1 MKNGLT
7 KEEVLRRVSANAGME
22 AAYQG
27 MPGKW
32 QERFLN
38 FCTGKGGLPI
48 TYDPF
53 FKKIFDPEIHPER
66 LSRLLSLVLGKE
78 LKVHRALPNEGT
90 RILDEGSL
98 VIMDIVVEMGD
109 GSIADVEIQK
119 IPYLF
124 PGERAAC
131 YSADLLM
138 RQYLRVKGERGKK
151 FSYRDIKKV
160 YTVVLLEKSSG
171 DFRKVPEA
179 WIHKSRQKSD
189 TGIEL
194 ELLQEYVFIALD
206 MFRKVSDNK
215 RTGSEL
221 EAWMQM
227 LSSSK
232 PAVHA
237 QIADKSL
244 IFKGI
249 YEEIE
254 AFRQDIGGVLNMFS
268 DALRIL
274 DRNTVQLMIDEMKE
288 ELEGTKEEL
297 EGTREE
303 LEGAKE
309 ELEGTREELEGT
321 REELEGAKEEL
332 EGTKEELEEA
342 KGKVEELAGQIGE
355 QADQIKRQFSEMEE
369 QAKALEEKQDELEKK
384 DNRIKELE
392 KMLKALEEN

>member
-66 LSRLLSLVLGKE
+66 LSRLLSLVLGQE

-160 YTVVLLEKSSG
+160 YTVVLLEKSSE
-171 DFRKVPEA
+171 DFRTVPEA

-227 LSSSK
+227 LSSGN

-288 ELEGTKEEL
+288 ELEGTK
-297 EGTREE
+297 
-303 LEGAKE
+303 
-309 ELEGTREELEGT
+309 EELEGT

>member
-160 YTVVLLEKSSG
+160 YTVVLLEKSSE
-171 DFRKVPEA
+171 DFRTVPEA

-227 LSSSK
+227 LSSGN

-321 REELEGAKEEL
+321 REELEGAK
-332 EGTKEELEEA
+332 
-342 KGKVEELAGQIGE
+342 GKVEELAGQIGE

>member
-90 RILDEGSL
+90 RILDESSL

-160 YTVVLLEKSSG
+160 YTVVLLEKSSE
-171 DFRKVPEA
+171 DFRTVPEA

-227 LSSSK
+227 LSSGN

-309 ELEGTREELEGT
+309 ELEGTREELE
-321 REELEGAKEEL
+321 
-332 EGTKEELEEA
+332 EA

>member
-27 MPGKW
+27 MSGKW

-160 YTVVLLEKSSG
+160 YTVVLLEKSSE
-171 DFRKVPEA
+171 DFRTVPEA

-206 MFRKVSDNK
+206 MFR
-215 RTGSEL
+215 
-221 EAWMQM
+221 
-227 LSSSK
+227 
-232 PAVHA
+232 
-237 QIADKSL
+237 
-244 IFKGI
+244 
-249 YEEIE
+249 
-254 AFRQDIGGVLNMFS
+254 
-268 DALRIL
+268 
-274 DRNTVQLMIDEMKE
+274 
-288 ELEGTKEEL
+288 
-297 EGTREE
+297 
-303 LEGAKE
+303 
-309 ELEGTREELEGT
+309 
-321 REELEGAKEEL
+321 
-332 EGTKEELEEA
+332 
-342 KGKVEELAGQIGE
+342 
-355 QADQIKRQFSEMEE
+355 
-369 QAKALEEKQDELEKK
+369 
-384 DNRIKELE
+384 
-392 KMLKALEEN
+392 

>member
-1 MKNGLT
+1 M
-7 KEEVLRRVSANAGME
+7 
-22 AAYQG
+22 
-27 MPGKW
+27 
-32 QERFLN
+32 
-38 FCTGKGGLPI
+38 
-48 TYDPF
+48 
-53 FKKIFDPEIHPER
+53 
-66 LSRLLSLVLGKE
+66 
-78 LKVHRALPNEGT
+78 
-90 RILDEGSL
+90 
-98 VIMDIVVEMGD
+98 
-109 GSIADVEIQK
+109 
-119 IPYLF
+119 
-124 PGERAAC
+124 
-131 YSADLLM
+131 
-138 RQYLRVKGERGKK
+138 
-151 FSYRDIKKV
+151 
-160 YTVVLLEKSSG
+160 VLLEKSSE
-171 DFRKVPEA
+171 DFRMVPEA

-227 LSSSK
+227 LSSGN

-288 ELEGTKEEL
+288 ELEGTK
-297 EGTREE
+297 
-303 LEGAKE
+303 
-309 ELEGTREELEGT
+309 EELEGT

>member
-138 RQYLRVKGERGKK
+138 RQYLRVKGERGTK

-160 YTVVLLEKSSG
+160 YTVVLLEKSSE
-171 DFRKVPEA
+171 DFRTVPEA

-249 YEEIE
+249 YDEIE

-303 LEGAKE
+303 LEGTREELEGAKE
-309 ELEGTREELEGT
+309 ELEGAK
-321 REELEGAKEEL
+321 EELEGAKEEL

>member
-160 YTVVLLEKSSG
+160 YTVVLLEKSSE
-171 DFRKVPEA
+171 DFRTVPEA

-227 LSSSK
+227 LSSGN

-249 YEEIE
+249 YDEIE

-288 ELEGTKEEL
+288 ELEGTK
-297 EGTREE
+297 
-303 LEGAKE
+303 
-309 ELEGTREELEGT
+309 EELEGT

>member
-160 YTVVLLEKSSG
+160 YTVVLLEKSSE
-171 DFRKVPEA
+171 DFRTVPEA

-309 ELEGTREELEGT
+309 ELEGT
-321 REELEGAKEEL
+321 
-332 EGTKEELEEA
+332 KEELEEA

>member
-160 YTVVLLEKSSG
+160 YTVVLLEKSSE
-171 DFRKVPEA
+171 DFRTVPEA

-206 MFRKVSDNK
+206 MFRKVSNNK

-227 LSSSK
+227 LSSGN

-309 ELEGTREELEGT
+309 ELEGTREELE
-321 REELEGAKEEL
+321 
-332 EGTKEELEEA
+332 EA

>member
-160 YTVVLLEKSSG
+160 YTVVLLEKSSE
-171 DFRKVPEA
+171 DFRTVPEA

-227 LSSSK
+227 LSSGN

-309 ELEGTREELEGT
+309 ELEGT
-321 REELEGAKEEL
+321 
-332 EGTKEELEEA
+332 KEELEEA

-369 QAKALEEKQDELEKK
+369 QAKELEEKQDELEKK

>member
-160 YTVVLLEKSSG
+160 YTVVLLEKSSE
-171 DFRKVPEA
+171 DFRTVPEA

-227 LSSSK
+227 LSSGN

-254 AFRQDIGGVLNMFS
+254 AFRQDIGGVLNMLS

-288 ELEGTKEEL
+288 ELEGTK
-297 EGTREE
+297 
-303 LEGAKE
+303 
-309 ELEGTREELEGT
+309 EELEGT

>member
-160 YTVVLLEKSSG
+160 YTVVLLEKSSE
-171 DFRKVPEA
+171 DFRTVPEA

-227 LSSSK
+227 LSSGN

-249 YEEIE
+249 YDEIE

-309 ELEGTREELEGT
+309 ELEGTREELE
-321 REELEGAKEEL
+321 
-332 EGTKEELEEA
+332 EA